1 MNFKHALCDI
11 RVQEMLK
18 QVPRIIKK
26 EKNDLL
32 PSLSFEQK
40 TIIIITKNLAS
51 DPSQSTL

>member
-26 EKNDLL
+26 LKNDLL

-40 TIIIITKNLAS
+40 KKNNNKES
-51 DPSQSTL
+51 GIRS